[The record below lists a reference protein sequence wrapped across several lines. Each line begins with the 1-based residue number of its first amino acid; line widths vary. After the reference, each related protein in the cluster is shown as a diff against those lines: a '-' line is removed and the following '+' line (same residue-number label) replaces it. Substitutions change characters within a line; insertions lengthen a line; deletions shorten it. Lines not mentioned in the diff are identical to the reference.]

1 MSLLLLSILHMS
13 EFGFIAVRCGYMII
27 SGKNVQNIAKL
38 YGEQTKVSKT
48 GKTAANTP
56 VQKQDEVILSSQAQG
71 FGPLLQKLQNM
82 PEVRQERVAEL
93 SESIA
98 SGKYQVA
105 AKDVAEKMLGR

>member
-93 SESIA
+93 SESIT

-105 AKDVAEKMLGR
+105 AKDIAEKMLGR

>member
-1 MSLLLLSILHMS
+1 MSLPFLSILHMS

-82 PEVRQERVAEL
+82 PDVRQERVAEL
-93 SESIA
+93 SESIT

-105 AKDVAEKMLGR
+105 AKDIAEKMLGR

>member
-1 MSLLLLSILHMS
+1 MSLLFLSILHMS

-98 SGKYQVA
+98 TGKYQVA
-105 AKDVAEKMLGR
+105 AKDVAEKLLGR

>member
-1 MSLLLLSILHMS
+1 MSLPFLSILHMS

-105 AKDVAEKMLGR
+105 AKDIAEKLLGR

>member
-1 MSLLLLSILHMS
+1 
-13 EFGFIAVRCGYMII
+13 MII

-82 PEVRQERVAEL
+82 PEVRQERVAQL
-93 SESIA
+93 SESISA
-98 SGKYQVA
+98 GKYQVA
-105 AKDVAEKMLGR
+105 AKDIAEKLLGL

>member
-1 MSLLLLSILHMS
+1 
-13 EFGFIAVRCGYMII
+13 MII

-48 GKTAANTP
+48 GKIAANTP

-105 AKDVAEKMLGR
+105 AKDIAEKLLGR

>member
-1 MSLLLLSILHMS
+1 
-13 EFGFIAVRCGYMII
+13 MII

-98 SGKYQVA
+98 SGEYQIA
-105 AKDVAEKMLGR
+105 AKDIAEKLLGR

>member
-1 MSLLLLSILHMS
+1 MSLPFLSILHMS
-13 EFGFIAVRCGYMII
+13 EFGFTVVRCGYMII
-27 SGKNVQNIAKL
+27 SGKSIQNITKL

-48 GKTAANTP
+48 GATPATSP

-93 SESIA
+93 SESIS
-98 SGKYQVA
+98 SGKYQIA
-105 AKDVAEKMLGR
+105 AKDIAEKMLGR

>member
-1 MSLLLLSILHMS
+1 MSLPFLSILHMS

-105 AKDVAEKMLGR
+105 AKDVAEKLLGR